1 MPRSTWF
8 VLSVLFW
15 TGLGSA
21 QPQAAAQE
29 KRGDAVGSDL
39 KDAERRKAEELY
51 DKAAELERA
60 GRCDQAIRYYRDILD
75 LDPAN
80 PLIHYRLG
88 VCQQRLGLRGD
99 AAQSFRSFLNTGHD
113 GREVADGRSRLE
125 ELLLPELTKPQRA
138 KWEEVTD
145 YLTVA
150 ADLLPRVGRG
160 GDEPSQLKSIDKSI
174 ELLLELKKETPA
186 YLPIDARLGTAYQ
199 QKGDYEQ
206 AVLSYENYLKGFEKL
221 DFAPHDQRD
230 IRRQKIQCEEIISL
244 KAKEEKRSRKEQA
257 EKLQA
262 KNAASEVSPSEAE
275 TKNFI
280 SQIGTF
286 KEDWINGISFEREVS
301 FNGDELIE
309 GVLKSD

>member
-1 MPRSTWF
+1 
-8 VLSVLFW
+8 
-15 TGLGSA
+15 
-21 QPQAAAQE
+21 
-29 KRGDAVGSDL
+29 
-39 KDAERRKAEELY
+39 
-51 DKAAELERA
+51 
-60 GRCDQAIRYYRDILD
+60 
-75 LDPAN
+75 
-80 PLIHYRLG
+80 
-88 VCQQRLGLRGD
+88 
-99 AAQSFRSFLNTGHD
+99 
-113 GREVADGRSRLE
+113 
-125 ELLLPELTKPQRA
+125 
-138 KWEEVTD
+138 
-145 YLTVA
+145 
-150 ADLLPRVGRG
+150 
-160 GDEPSQLKSIDKSI
+160 
-174 ELLLELKKETPA
+174 LLLELKKETPA